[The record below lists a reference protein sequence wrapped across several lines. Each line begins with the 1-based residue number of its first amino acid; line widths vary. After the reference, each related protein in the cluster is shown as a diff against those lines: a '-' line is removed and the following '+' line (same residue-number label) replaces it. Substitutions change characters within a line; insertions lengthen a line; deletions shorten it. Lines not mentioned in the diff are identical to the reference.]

1 MTAQGCGRTVLVIE
15 DDGDIRAT
23 IGELLEERNYR
34 PLLASNGDAA
44 LRELRAVDPK
54 PCLIL
59 LDVMMPVMD
68 GRTFRAQQRTDP
80 TLNSIPVVV
89 LSAHA
94 DARAAAVE
102 MNADGFL
109 KKPIDLGRLLETV
122 DHFCAHDAGL
132 TPPGGAPA
140 S

>member
-15 DDGDIRAT
+15 DDGDIRET
-23 IGELLEERNYR
+23 IAELLEERNYR
-34 PLLASNGDAA
+34 PLLASNGAVA
-44 LRELRAVDPK
+44 LVELRAVQTK

-68 GRTFRAQQRTDP
+68 GRTFRVQQQTDP
-80 TLNSIPVVV
+80 SLHDIPVVV

-109 KKPIDLGRLLETV
+109 KKPIDLGRLMETV
-122 DHFCAHDAGL
+122 DRFCAHEAGFS
-132 TPPGGAPA
+132 PPAGAPA
-140 S
+140 N